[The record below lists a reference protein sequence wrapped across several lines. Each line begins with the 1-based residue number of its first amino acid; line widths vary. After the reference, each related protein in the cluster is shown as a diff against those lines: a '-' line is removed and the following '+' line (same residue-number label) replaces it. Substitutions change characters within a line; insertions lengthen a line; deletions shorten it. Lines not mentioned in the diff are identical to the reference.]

1 MGQGT
6 SVPLESPLGI
16 VNKLWNEGKLPVQTG
31 MSRKKLYTL
40 CVRNWTG
47 YTAVLADPEMRWPS
61 YGSFE
66 QAALRGVKSQIEKDH
81 PGQLCYWF
89 CWDTAAELWKS
100 LKIMAVRYSPESEPP
115 PGYFDEGCRPRRVL
129 TRQLG
134 NLQDPRL
141 EFLQKDEE
149 EMKGQTSGGV
159 VTRLMSK
166 QIQQGA
172 CPPPEDSPEDVP
184 VKSLASNK
192 SIVREMPLQVHDQPY
207 MGNDGRLQH
216 ANIVEYKGWLEWD
229 LKEWGRLSGS
239 FGENPR
245 KIIELLERL
254 FLSYNPTYTDVDQLL
269 SRVLTGE
276 ERSRLWM
283 AERTWGDSNAVN
295 LTWMDRRDLAAG
307 WNPLDWTQP
316 RLTQLRTDRE
326 RLLERLKE
334 MARRSPNQAKFMQIR
349 QESDEPPRKFWSR
362 LLEGARMFTQMD
374 PEREADHPTLIS
386 FFVNQSVPP
395 VRDYFLKFR
404 PGWGGESV
412 TSVLDVADFAWE
424 KERESS
430 KKKEKKEEYKLM
442 ALAFHG
448 GVRGKGR
455 GRGRGFQGA
464 RGRGSWRPQPS
475 GNCFQC
481 GQPGHFKRECPWGC
495 PEGLVASADAY
506 TSEEY
511 TPAPPAQPIPQAW
524 INYGKQQQPQQTQ
537 PPQ

>member
-40 CVRNWTG
+40 YVRNWTG

-129 TRQLG
+129 TRQLVPSAPAPIPLQGDSLLVAEG
-134 NLQDPRL
+134 NLQDTRL

-149 EMKGQTSGGV
+149 EMEGQTSGGV

-166 QIQQGA
+166 QVRQGA

-229 LKEWGRLSGS
+229 LKEWGQLSGS

-254 FLSYNPTYTDVDQLL
+254 FLSYNPTYTDVDQ
-269 SRVLTGE
+269 
-276 ERSRLWM
+276 
-283 AERTWGDSNAVN
+283 
-295 LTWMDRRDLAAG
+295 
-307 WNPLDWTQP
+307 
-316 RLTQLRTDRE
+316 
-326 RLLERLKE
+326 
-334 MARRSPNQAKFMQIR
+334 F
-349 QESDEPPRKFWSR
+349 
-362 LLEGARMFTQMD
+362 
-374 PEREADHPTLIS
+374 
-386 FFVNQSVPP
+386 
-395 VRDYFLKFR
+395 
-404 PGWGGESV
+404 
-412 TSVLDVADFAWE
+412 
-424 KERESS
+424 

-481 GQPGHFKRECPWGC
+481 GQPGHFKRECPWGR

-511 TPAPPAQPIPQAW
+511 TPAPPAQPIPQVW

>member
-31 MSRKKLYTL
+31 MSRRKLYTL

-66 QAALRGVKSQIEKDH
+66 QAALRGVRSQIEKDH
-81 PGQLCYWF
+81 PGQLGYWF

-115 PGYFDEGCRPRRVL
+115 PCYFDEGCKPRRVL
-129 TRQLG
+129 TRQLVPTAPAPIPPSES
-134 NLQDPRL
+134 LQRD
-141 EFLQKDEE
+141 KG
-149 EMKGQTSGGV
+149 EMEGHTSGGV
-159 VTRLMSK
+159 ITRQKIK
-166 QIQQGA
+166 QMQQVA
-172 CPPPEDSPEDVP
+172 YPSPEDSPEA
-184 VKSLASNK
+184 ASAK
-192 SIVREMPLQVHDQPY
+192 PFVSDKGVSREMPLQVHDQPFV
-207 MGNDGRLQH
+207 GSNGQLQH
-216 ANIVEYKGWLEWD
+216 TNIVEYKGWLEWD

-245 KIIELLERL
+245 KITELLERL
-254 FLSYNPTYTDVDQLL
+254 FSSHNPTYTDVDQLL

-276 ERSRLWM
+276 ERSRLWI
-283 AERTWGDSNAVN
+283 AERTWGDSDAANT
-295 LTWMDRRDLAAG
+295 TWMNRRDQAAG
-307 WNPLDWTQP
+307 WNPLDWSQP

-395 VRDYFLKFR
+395 GIR
-404 PGWGGESV
+404 PIIEGFI
-412 TSVLDVADFAWE
+412 AQ
-424 KERESS
+424 
-430 KKKEKKEEYKLM
+430 KL
-442 ALAFHG
+442 
-448 GVRGKGR
+448 V
-455 GRGRGFQGA
+455 
-464 RGRGSWRPQPS
+464 RPQ
-475 GNCFQC
+475 
-481 GQPGHFKRECPWGC
+481 R
-495 PEGLVASADAY
+495 
-506 TSEEY
+506 
-511 TPAPPAQPIPQAW
+511 TPC
-524 INYGKQQQPQQTQ
+524 
-537 PPQ
+537 